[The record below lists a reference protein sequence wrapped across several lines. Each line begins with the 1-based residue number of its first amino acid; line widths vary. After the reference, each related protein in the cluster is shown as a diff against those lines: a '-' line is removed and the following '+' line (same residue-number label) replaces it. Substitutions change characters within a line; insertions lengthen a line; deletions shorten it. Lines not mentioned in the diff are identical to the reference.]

1 MKTILTLA
9 GLLLLII
16 LLSKLAKKFLTDV
29 LNEKDKL
36 DMEQDDIYFVPPT
49 EKVDEKPKQEI
60 NKETINAINV
70 ADDKIVL
77 SVENDSSSSNPRRKK
92 DYNEKQNLNTKYN
105 KNTYR
110 SKNGRYRSVKEIV

>member
-1 MKTILTLA
+1 METILTLA

-16 LLSKLAKKFLTDV
+16 LLSKLAIKFLTDV

-49 EKVDEKPKQEI
+49 EKV
-60 NKETINAINV
+60 
-70 ADDKIVL
+70 VL
-77 SVENDSSSSNPRRKK
+77 SVENDSSSSNPRRRK
-92 DYNEKQNLNTKYN
+92 DYNDKQNLNTKYN

-110 SKNGRYRSVKEIV
+110 SKNGRYRSLTEIV

>member
-36 DMEQDDIYFVPPT
+36 DMEQDDIYFVPPI
-49 EKVDEKPKQEI
+49 EIVDEKPKQEI
-60 NKETINAINV
+60 KPINV
-70 ADDKIVL
+70 DDDKIVL

-92 DYNEKQNLNTKYN
+92 DYNDKQNLNTKYN

>member
-1 MKTILTLA
+1 MKTILTIA
-9 GLLLLII
+9 GLILFVL

-29 LNEKDKL
+29 LDEKDKL

-60 NKETINAINV
+60 KPINV
-70 ADDKIVL
+70 DDEKIVL
-77 SVENDSSSSNPRRKK
+77 SVENDSSSSNPRRRK
-92 DYNEKQNLNTKYN
+92 DYNDKQNLDKRYN

-110 SKNGRYRSVKEIV
+110 SKNGRYSSLKEIV